1 MPSMLRPILSRSV
14 TPAVT
19 PGRMG
24 IAALVA
30 YALLSAPVRAA
41 TIQVT
46 IDKLVF
52 SPTEVNAKV
61 GDTIEW
67 INKDALA
74 HTATATNG
82 DWNVIIAP
90 KQSGRVV
97 LKKSGAADYFCKYHP
112 NMKGRVVATP

>member
-1 MPSMLRPILSRSV
+1 MSLPTSSRTV

-19 PGRMG
+19 PGRVS

-30 YALLSAPVRAA
+30 YALLSVPVQAE

-52 SPTEVNAKV
+52 SPSEVDARV

-82 DWNVIIAP
+82 DWNVVIAP
-90 KQSGRVV
+90 RQSGRVV
-97 LKKSGAADYFCKYHP
+97 LKKTGAADYFCKYHP
-112 NMKGRVVATP
+112 NMKGRVVVTP